1 MISPLTLAQKL
12 ASALPAPSG
21 WLAQLPAKIFDEV
34 GIGAA
39 ILLTLAGMAMHW
51 RLPRQ
56 RMSFEEQVK
65 DGKLTEAAAQRR
77 LRIYGWCAPAATLLG
92 VAVLVLA
99 LLGLMQ

>member
-1 MISPLTLAQKL
+1 MHFALTQILPLA
-12 ASALPAPSG
+12 AMFVDPAMSVLDTFG
-21 WLAQLPAKIFDEV
+21 A
-34 GIGAA
+34 GAA
-39 ILLTLAGMAMHW
+39 IVLTVAGMAMHW